1 MDSQRLGEFQKKAS
15 SFFGEGMRILKDG
28 LKEAGRLINV
38 TADAAKLH
46 IEKDQRIIDTH
57 RDYHRLGEEIYHIV
71 QRNPNLTDVKLS
83 NAMRDIIKRI
93 QQAEKEIQKR
103 QKRLSHLTV
112 VSVPVRRRAA
122 SSGMKT
128 TGRRT
133 GAGRGG
139 AVPRRPRHT
148 TRTASKKKG

>member
-15 SFFGEGMRILKDG
+15 GFLGEGMRILKDG

-57 RDYHRLGEEIYHIV
+57 RDYHRLGEEMYHAV
-71 QRNPNLTDVKLS
+71 QQNPNLTEVKLS
-83 NAMRDIIKRI
+83 GVMRNVIRRI
-93 QQAEKEIQKR
+93 QQAEKEIKQR
-103 QKRLSHLTV
+103 QKRLSHMTV

-122 SSGMKT
+122 SRRSKT
-128 TGRRT
+128 SQRT

-139 AVPRRPRHT
+139 AIPRRPRHT
-148 TRTASKKKG
+148 KRTTSKKKR